1 MEFLVTIRLLNNF
14 LIQPFDKPSRM
25 LLMEVTRDR
34 HGKRSTLI
42 AGQLPVVAWYCVIG
56 DQTMADAIGDRM
68 VNDAH
73 HTHLQ
78 GESLRRKR
86 RVE

>member
-1 MEFLVTIRLLNNF
+1 
-14 LIQPFDKPSRM
+14 
-25 LLMEVTRDR
+25 MEVIEDR

-42 AGQLPVVAWYCVIG
+42 AGQLPVVAWYDVIG
-56 DQTMADAIGDRM
+56 DQTLADAILDRL

-73 HTHLQ
+73 HIELQ